1 MLIFQGASKHLHI
14 FKDVKLKALQ
24 GLLHVW
30 SNILNSIQTKN
41 NKKKTT
47 TSFYFLGNRYKQHC
61 YMIFHVISEKLILKE
76 QTVQGLLQLL
86 QVHCELLGSLFRKQN
101 KELIILCQIAV
112 KTAEALKYRNKREWI

>member
-1 MLIFQGASKHLHI
+1 
-14 FKDVKLKALQ
+14 
-24 GLLHVW
+24 
-30 SNILNSIQTKN
+30 
-41 NKKKTT
+41 
-47 TSFYFLGNRYKQHC
+47 
-61 YMIFHVISEKLILKE
+61 MIFHVISEKLILKE